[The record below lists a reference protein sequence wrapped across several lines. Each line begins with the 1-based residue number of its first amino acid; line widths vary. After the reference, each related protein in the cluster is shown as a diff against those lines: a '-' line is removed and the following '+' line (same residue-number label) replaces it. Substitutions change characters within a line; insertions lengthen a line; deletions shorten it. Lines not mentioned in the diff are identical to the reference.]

1 MKRPYVLTRSAEAD
15 LRDIVHYTSAQWG
28 PQQCEAYV
36 AALDERATAL
46 AQGQSPYKDMSS
58 LLPGL
63 RVAACGK
70 HYIFCMPR
78 PKAPALILAIL
89 HERMDI
95 LARLKSRLSG

>member
-15 LRDIVHYTSAQWG
+15 LRDIVRYTLAQRG

-36 AALDERATAL
+36 AALEERATAL

-78 PKAPALILAIL
+78 PDAPALILAIL

>member
-15 LRDIVHYTSAQWG
+15 LRDIVRYTLAQWG

-36 AALDERATAL
+36 AALEERATAL

-78 PKAPALILAIL
+78 PDAPALILAIL

>member
-1 MKRPYVLTRSAEAD
+1 MGTAMISASGA
-15 LRDIVHYTSAQWG
+15 VAQWG

-36 AALDERATAL
+36 AALEERATAL

-63 RVAACGK
+63 RVAACGN
-70 HYIFCMPR
+70 HFIFFMPQ
-78 PKAPALILAIL
+78 PDAPALILAIL

-95 LARLKSRLSG
+95 VARLKSRLSG